1 MELAGVD
8 DDPGR
13 REQVSVAR
21 PTIADIARRVGVSKG
36 AVSFALNGR
45 PGVSVDTRERILR
58 AAAELNWRP
67 HSAAR
72 ALSGAKAGAVGL
84 VIARPARTLGVE
96 PFFAQILS
104 GMQATLSAGSIAL
117 HLLVVEDT
125 AAEIDTYRR
134 WTSERRVDGV
144 VLVDLKARD
153 PRPAVLQDLG
163 IPSVVL
169 GGHGR
174 HGTLASVW
182 ADDRAAMLSIV
193 DYLAAL
199 GHTRIAHVAGLPEF
213 QHTQRRMRALRDAAD
228 RMGLAEAVSLPTDF
242 SDTEG
247 AATTRALLSRPRRP
261 SAIIYD
267 SDLMAVAGLGVA
279 TEMSVPVPGELSI
292 VAFDDSVLTRVVH
305 PALTSLSRDTFA
317 LGGRVAGELLAVIAD
332 PSRRRNVKTPTPRL
346 TVRESTAPPPSPHR

>member
-1 MELAGVD
+1 
-8 DDPGR
+8 
-13 REQVSVAR
+13 
-21 PTIADIARRVGVSKG
+21 VGVSKG

-45 PGVSVDTRERILR
+45 PGVSHATRARILR
-58 AAAELNWRP
+58 AAAEMNWRP

-72 ALSGAKAGAVGL
+72 ALSGARADAVGL
-84 VIARPARTLGVE
+84 VLARPARTLGVE

-104 GMQATLSAGSIAL
+104 GLQATLSARSIAL

-125 AAEIDTYRR
+125 AAEVEAYRR
-134 WTSERRVDGV
+134 WVSEHRVDGV

-163 IPSVVL
+163 VPSVVL
-169 GGHGR
+169 GGPGR
-174 HGTLASVW
+174 HGNLSSVW

-213 QHTQRRMRALRDAAD
+213 QHTQRRIRALRDAAD
-228 RMGLAEAVSLPTDF
+228 RLGLVEAESLPTDF

-247 AATTRALLSRPRRP
+247 AATTRTLLSRTPRP
-261 SAIIYD
+261 TAIVYD

-279 TEMSVPVPGELSI
+279 AEMAVPVPGDLSI
-292 VAFDDSVLTRVVH
+292 VAFDDSVLTRIVH
-305 PALTSLSRDTFA
+305 PALTSLSRDTVA
-317 LGGRVAGELLAVIAD
+317 LGGQVADELLTVITD
-332 PSRRRNVKTPTPRL
+332 PGRTRNVKAPTPRL
-346 TVRESTAPPPSPHR
+346 TVRESTAPPAVGRNGKAV